1 MADAAVELGP
11 LDIHLLETPL
21 SGAPPDSSEEE
32 GPDPRLE
39 AVAEHV
45 AKGTYL
51 EGAHAAAALL
61 REGRRD
67 MRLVGAYLFGAFHEE
82 DLKAMPVIFRSI
94 VAVLTGSWESFGPPD
109 KRAVF
114 ADNGLRWLLKT
125 MSKHMAH
132 HEKAKDARWAR
143 WCEPDNRAPIQEA
156 LELSNPILA
165 AIATTLPKNNCAEP
179 FRAVAAWLQAHVKAL
194 PAQLTAVGS
203 KPAAAEAEPVD
214 EPMEEEGEEPEE
226 EPRAQPVAA
235 RRRPAQKGAEP
246 GLPISPAMA
255 LLLQKLAAFD
265 TLLARQDFL
274 KAGVVAAD
282 VLTTVERFDP
292 RIYLPAIFSRFFTG
306 LSRNAEVIEPL
317 LHSTDSLAFR
327 SLDQLFRVDLDA
339 FLDQPSG
346 QDGQEE

>member
-11 LDIHLLETPL
+11 LDIHLLETPI
-21 SGAPPDSSEEE
+21 SGAPPGSSEEE

-45 AKGTYL
+45 AKGTYRA
-51 EGAHAAAALL
+51 GAHAAAALL

-94 VAVLTGSWESFGPPD
+94 AAVLTSSWEAFGPPD

-143 WCEPDNRAPIQEA
+143 WCEPDNRAPLEEA
-156 LELSNPILA
+156 IALCNPILA
-165 AIATTLPKNNCAEP
+165 AIATTLPKGNCAEP
-179 FRAVAAWLQAHVKAL
+179 FRALVAWLQAHLKVL
-194 PAQLTAVGS
+194 PAQLAVVES
-203 KPAAAEAEPVD
+203 KPAAAEAEPEG
-214 EPMEEEGEEPEE
+214 EPGEEEGEEPEE
-226 EPRAQPVAA
+226 ERRAAPVVA
-235 RRRPAQKGAEP
+235 RRKPAEKSAEP

-255 LLLQKLAAFD
+255 LLLRKLAAFD
-265 TLLARQDFL
+265 TLVARQDFL

-292 RIYLPAIFSRFFTG
+292 RVYLPAIFSRFFTG

-317 LHSTDSLAFR
+317 LHGTDSLAFR

-339 FLDQPSG
+339 FLDESSG
-346 QDGQEE
+346 QDSQEE